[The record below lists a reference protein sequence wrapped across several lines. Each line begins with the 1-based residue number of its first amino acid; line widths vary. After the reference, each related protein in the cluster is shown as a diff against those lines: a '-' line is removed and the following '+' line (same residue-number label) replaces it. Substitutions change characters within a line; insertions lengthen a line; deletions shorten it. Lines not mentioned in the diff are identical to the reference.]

1 MKKINLSNGI
11 LILMLVAGLSLL
23 LYPSFADYW
32 NSFHQSK
39 AVSDYVE
46 TVMNIDDEKYEEIWS
61 AARQFNEE
69 LTKRRN
75 IYHLPQSMQL
85 EYEENLNIGG
95 NGIMAYLEIP
105 DIKVHL
111 PIYHGTDDAVLQI
124 AIGHLEWSSLP
135 VGGEST
141 HCVVS
146 GHRGLPSAR
155 LFTDLDNMEIGDLFV
170 LYVLDEKL
178 TYMVDQIKIV
188 EPQEIE
194 DLGIVEGEDYCTLV
208 TCTPYG
214 VNSHRMLVRGTRVD
228 NVEEARVVRVAA
240 DAVRVD
246 SLLVAS
252 MLVVPFAM
260 IGIVVMLTMD
270 SMTRKR
276 KNKKTNLK

>member
-85 EYEENLNIGG
+85 EYEEKLNIGG